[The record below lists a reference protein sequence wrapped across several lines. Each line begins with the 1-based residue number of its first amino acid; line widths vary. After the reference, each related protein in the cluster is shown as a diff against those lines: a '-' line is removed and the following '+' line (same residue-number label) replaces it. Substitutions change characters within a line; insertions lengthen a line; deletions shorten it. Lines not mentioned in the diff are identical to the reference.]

1 MRKFANYVYGE
12 CKGIVLARPTAIEY
26 AAGFLFG
33 YLVSR
38 NNKLITACVRD
49 DKVVLESVE
58 KLGGSVKKLANS
70 SVNVNKYLEKHAET
84 LARYSETET

>member
-1 MRKFANYVYGE
+1 MGKFANYVYGE

-38 NNKLITACVRD
+38 NNKMLLSYLVPCLKAMPQF
-49 DKVVLESVE
+49 E